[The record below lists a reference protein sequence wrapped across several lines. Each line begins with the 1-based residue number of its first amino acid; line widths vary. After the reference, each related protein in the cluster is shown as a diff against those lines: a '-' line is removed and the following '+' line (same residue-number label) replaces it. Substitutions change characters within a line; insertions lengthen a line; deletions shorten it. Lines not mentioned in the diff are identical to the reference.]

1 MPSEDLEEF
10 FKGAKAARQSDEG
23 IGSFSNKCFASVHGA
38 GDVKLGEATVGYFE
52 FNQDLRDDSNNLAV
66 SGESGFGDSQHESDL
81 SSAVDETDIVSRDGA
96 TQLFGGGFVCG
107 VGSISRGAEDSYVA
121 NHVDEDIKY
130 VTTGHRPV
138 EKCERTRRR

>member
-23 IGSFSNKCFASVHGA
+23 IGSFSYKCFASVHGA
-38 GDVKLGEATVGYFE
+38 GDVKLGEAAVGYFE
-52 FNQDLRDDSNNLAV
+52 FNQDLRDNSNDFAV
-66 SGESGFGDSQHESDL
+66 SGQSGFGDSQHESDL
-81 SSAVDETDIVSRDGA
+81 SSAVDEANVVSRDGA
-96 TQLFGGGFVCG
+96 TQLFGGGFVGG

-130 VTTGHRPV
+130 VTMGYRPV
-138 EKCERTRRR
+138 EECERTRRR